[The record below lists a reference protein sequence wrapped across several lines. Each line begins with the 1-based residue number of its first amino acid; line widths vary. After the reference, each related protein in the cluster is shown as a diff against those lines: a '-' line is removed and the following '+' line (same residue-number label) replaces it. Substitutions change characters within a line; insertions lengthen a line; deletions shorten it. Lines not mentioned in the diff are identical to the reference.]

1 MWRTLKSKA
10 SCRIRALSPLDIFGW
25 TLKITYSFQFSST
38 PSLLPTSC
46 YGHSTVRQ
54 KITCKC
60 FLLWLSSI
68 YTHFTWFFVLAS
80 LHHPQLFP
88 LWMGTFSTHRFTHFT
103 FHFRGK
109 IFSSQI
115 AKDLRSLATANEN
128 YLCQLKL
135 RETLWATRMRKGD
148 TGRPHGVGRK
158 IQELRLLFLFFPV
171 VLTFF

>member
-1 MWRTLKSKA
+1 MEDTQIQNLMQNQSTLS
-10 SCRIRALSPLDIFGW
+10 SGYFWMNFENYVLFPIF
-25 TLKITYSFQFSST
+25 LN
-38 PSLLPTSC
+38 SLLATNKLLWLFNSYFRKLP
-46 YGHSTVRQ
+46 
-54 KITCKC
+54 CKC